1 MTATDCYAPSAMAQQ
16 DPVQQ
21 NSPTG
26 DPWNAFGYL
35 VAGVAFYGL
44 LGWLVDLWLGTSYIV
59 GVGILVGAVL
69 GIYMTW
75 ARFRTEPDVADPASK
90 KNARTQES
98 Q

>member
-1 MTATDCYAPSAMAQQ
+1 MAQQ
-16 DPVQQ
+16 DPAQRS
-21 NSPTG
+21 SPTG

-44 LGWLVDLWLGTSYIV
+44 LGWLVDLWLGTSYV
-59 GVGILVGAVL
+59 VGIGILAGASL

-75 ARFRTEPDVADPASK
+75 ARFRIEPTSPDSRVSK
-90 KNARTQES
+90 KNATNQES

>member
-1 MTATDCYAPSAMAQQ
+1 VTAADCYAPSAMAQQ
-16 DPVQQ
+16 DPAKRKT
-21 NSPTG
+21 PIG

-44 LGWLVDLWLGTSYIV
+44 LGWLVDLWVGTSYVV
-59 GVGILVGAVL
+59 GVGILVGAGL

-75 ARFRTEPDVADPASK
+75 ARFRIEPGSADAAPK
-90 KNARTQES
+90 RNATNQES